1 VHTSN
6 LFRTRP
12 GEALARAL
20 VERSFADR
28 VFFCNSGGEANEAAI
43 KFARRLG
50 RETGGPAKHEIV
62 ALRGAFHGRLFGSLA
77 LTDRRKYQEPFE
89 PLMPGAHFID
99 VADLEAARDVIS
111 RERTAA
117 IFAEPVQ
124 GEGGVMPLAP
134 EVLRSLRTLADEA
147 DALLVLDEVQ
157 CGMGRTGHL
166 FAHERAGITPDILL
180 LAKPLAGGLP
190 MGAVLVTEKVAAPL
204 HPGDHATTFG
214 GGPLVASVALAVLE
228 RISEPSFLAH
238 VRARGAQLESTVRD
252 WIAAAPIRQLRGA
265 GLMWGIELED
275 AAAPVIEHALGAGL
289 LILSAG
295 ERVVRLLPPLTIA
308 EDELDRGLSMLRDAI
323 G

>member
-1 VHTSN
+1 
-6 LFRTRP
+6 
-12 GEALARAL
+12 
-20 VERSFADR
+20 
-28 VFFCNSGGEANEAAI
+28 
-43 KFARRLG
+43 
-50 RETGGPAKHEIV
+50 
-62 ALRGAFHGRLFGSLA
+62 
-77 LTDRRKYQEPFE
+77 
-89 PLMPGAHFID
+89 
-99 VADLEAARDVIS
+99 
-111 RERTAA
+111 
-117 IFAEPVQ
+117 
-124 GEGGVMPLAP
+124 MPLAP

-238 VRARGAQLESTVRD
+238 VRARGAQVESTVRD

-275 AAAPVIEHALGAGL
+275 AAAPVIERALEAGL

-308 EDELDRGLSMLRDAI
+308 EDELDRGLSMLREAI